1 MPELATCAEALLSQ
15 WSRRAMVHVQPPLRV
30 PAVVAP
36 DPQCRFGIVVA
47 IAVLSVP
54 CWQRLQVRGDGYMAA
69 RRMRRG
75 TRFLSA
81 PDRAARR
88 A

>member
-1 MPELATCAEALLSQ
+1 MCAEALLPQ

-30 PAVVAP
+30 PAVVAC
-36 DPQCRFGIVVA
+36 DPRCRFGIVVT